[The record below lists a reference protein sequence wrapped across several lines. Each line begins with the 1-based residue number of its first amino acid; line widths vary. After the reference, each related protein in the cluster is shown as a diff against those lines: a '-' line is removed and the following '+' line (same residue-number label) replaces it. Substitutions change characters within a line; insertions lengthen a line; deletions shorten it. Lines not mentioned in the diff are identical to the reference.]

1 MGSFAVRVEALARKY
16 QMQLRMTAKGA
27 VQHTVKLAQ
36 AVDKEGGRMRVDTGF
51 LRASI
56 AGAYDVMPHGV
67 AVNPTPGESV
77 KYDGAP
83 IAAAIVRWRPE
94 TQVLYVGWVANY
106 ARPREA
112 RDGFLKGATEQWD
125 QTVHMI
131 ATNVKAK
138 T

>member
-1 MGSFAVRVEALARKY
+1 
-16 QMQLRMTAKGA
+16 
-27 VQHTVKLAQ
+27 
-36 AVDKEGGRMRVDTGF
+36 MRVDTGF

-56 AGAYDVMPHGV
+56 VGAYDVMPHGT
-67 AVNPTPGESV
+67 AINPNPEEVV

-106 ARPREA
+106 ARVREYH
-112 RDGFLKGATEQWD
+112 DGFLKGATGQWG
-125 QTVHMI
+125 QTVNMI
-131 ATNVKAK
+131 AANVKAR

>member
-1 MGSFAVRVEALARKY
+1 MSSFAAQVEAMARKY
-16 QMQLRMTAKGA
+16 QMQLRATAKGS

-36 AVDKEGGRMRVDTGF
+36 AVEKEGGRMRVDTGF

-67 AVNPTPGESV
+67 AVNPDPKVKV
-77 KYDGAP
+77 KYDGKP
-83 IAAAIVRWRPE
+83 IAAAIVRWKPE
-94 TQVLYVGWVANY
+94 TQVLYIGWVANY

-125 QTVHMI
+125 QTVNMI
-131 ATNVKAK
+131 AAGVKAR